1 MKNTIYYILI
11 SALLCFMISFI
22 TGAVLHDIALLIVAL
37 VSYVIVSIGMIFSWY
52 KDPTWFDPS

>member
-22 TGAVLHDIALLIVAL
+22 TGAVLHDIALLIISL
-37 VSYVIVSIGMIFSWY
+37 VLLIIVFVGMIFSWY